1 MLLVASNRGPVTFE
15 QDVAGDVVARR
26 GGGGLVTA
34 LTGALQRS
42 GGLWIASGMS
52 DEDHRQAG
60 RGHLVMEPEAA
71 AAPPDSQ
78 PPDDRL
84 PYRVRYLSFD
94 PEPFD
99 HFYNGV
105 SNQILWFL
113 HHQLWDVAR
122 WPRFGDDTREAWSDY
137 RDVNG
142 TFAAALHDEAERAGP
157 DPVFLVQDYH
167 LSLTPATLRQLRPSA
182 TITHFSHIPFAGP
195 SYLSIL
201 PAEMRT
207 ELLSGL
213 LGADVVGFQT
223 DRWADAFLAS
233 CRDLSGARVDFRRR
247 QVRWDGRTV
256 RVRVYPI
263 SIDLEHL
270 RATARSAE
278 AEASLARLR
287 RWKGDRRLILRVD
300 RTDLSKNVLRGFLA
314 YERFLVGH
322 PEWRG
327 RVAFLALLNPS
338 RQDLPEYR
346 TYLEDCVGVVE
357 RINQA
362 FGQEGWQPIELSI
375 EDDLFRAVAAYGLYD
390 VLLVNPVFD
399 GMNLVAKEGPALNRH
414 DGVLVLSENAGSY
427 AELGRDALGINPFD
441 VGATAEALAHALEM
455 EAEERARRARGLKA
469 SIRRNRLEDWVGRQ
483 VRDLERA
490 AADRR

>member
-1 MLLVASNRGPVTFE
+1 LCWLLAGHALVLMVGGHYTYAEVPLGLWAQDAFGLARNHYDRLGHFMQGFVPAVLVRELLLRTSPLVRGRWLF
-15 QDVAGDVVARR
+15 A
-26 GGGGLVTA
+26 LVTCACLAFSAFFEMIEWWSA
-34 LTGALQRS
+34 LVW
-42 GGLWIASGMS
+42 GG
-52 DEDHRQAG
+52 R
-60 RGHLVMEPEAA
+60 
-71 AAPPDSQ
+71 
-78 PPDDRL
+78 
-84 PYRVRYLSFD
+84 
-94 PEPFD
+94 
-99 HFYNGV
+99 
-105 SNQILWFL
+105 
-113 HHQLWDVAR
+113 
-122 WPRFGDDTREAWSDY
+122 
-137 RDVNG
+137 
-142 TFAAALHDEAERAGP
+142 
-157 DPVFLVQDYH
+157 
-167 LSLTPATLRQLRPSA
+167 
-182 TITHFSHIPFAGP
+182 
-195 SYLSIL
+195 
-201 PAEMRT
+201 
-207 ELLSGL
+207 
-213 LGADVVGFQT
+213 
-223 DRWADAFLAS
+223 ADAFLAS

-278 AEASLARLR
+278 AEAPLARLR

-314 YERFLVGH
+314 YERFLLSH
-322 PEWRG
+322 PEWHG

-346 TYLEDCVGVVE
+346 AYLEDCVRVVE
-357 RINQA
+357 RINEA

-427 AELGRDALGINPFD
+427 AELGRYALGINPFD
-441 VGATAEALAHALEM
+441 VGATAEAVAHALEM
-455 EAEERARRARGLKA
+455 DAEERTRRGRGLKA
-469 SIRRNRLEDWVGRQ
+469 AIRRNRLEDWVGRQ

-490 AADRR
+490 AASRR